1 MAVPPESQSRFVSST
16 KRLTLLYV
24 LALSAV
30 ALLSIAGQFLI
41 QWSLARQLS
50 DSRVVNLAGRQR
62 MLSQRLT
69 MQSLLLQ
76 KADTTKQRLEQQAD
90 LAQSLGAW
98 ERAHLALQQG
108 DEASGLP
115 GHNSPRI
122 EEMFV
127 QVNPHFQAICELI
140 KTFKAR
146 DPEVP
151 LDVPEEQ
158 FQRLLLHQN
167 AFLAGMDQIV
177 DQYDREAYHRVNR
190 LKNIELTLLFI
201 TLAVLLLEG
210 TLVFR
215 PAVTR
220 LRNIMRQLAETSEDL
235 TRAKEVAENANREK
249 TNFLAKM
256 SHELRTPMNAI
267 LGLSEVLRRG
277 KLPPGRAP
285 LVNTIHD
292 SARSLMRLLNDLLD
306 MSKLEIEPTLPLDPQ
321 PANLVHLIRR
331 ASELFASEA
340 QRRGL
345 QLRVELPTEMD
356 HGVMVD
362 EDRFRQVLI
371 NLVQNALKFT
381 ERGSVT
387 IKGEIFDQSLTTLS
401 FRLLVSD
408 TGPGIPRE
416 ARELIFNPF
425 RQADRPSQK
434 KSTEGVGLGLSIAK
448 AITQAMGG
456 SLELGQTSDE
466 GTTFVMRLTLHKTA
480 PSDHLLADTRTSPAN
495 QLPAF
500 SADLRILVV
509 EDTAANQVVLDAMLA
524 ELGLRGRNVFTAAEA
539 EATLAH
545 WHPDCILLDLE
556 LPDAR
561 GLELVRRWQARYE
574 PGSQECP
581 VLIAVTAHATA
592 GHREAC
598 EAAGFDGFLTKPL
611 SLSSLASGLEA
622 HFRQTDREV
631 GQSATVES
639 SDKAES
645 SDAISEYPP
654 ALQEKLARIY
664 LDQWSEL
671 LEVLTRATAENN
683 RDKVAFYAHRL
694 KGMVANFSGSP
705 AQATLSALDQDDL
718 ALDSLNTRADLE
730 RLPAELAELAD
741 QVERRWSTQSR

>member
-1 MAVPPESQSRFVSST
+1 MAVPPESQRRFVSST

-30 ALLSIAGQFLI
+30 ALLSIAGQILV
-41 QWSLARQLS
+41 QWSLVRQLS

-76 KADTTKQRLEQQAD
+76 KADTADQRLAQQVK
-90 LAQSLGAW
+90 LSQSLQAW
-98 ERAHLALQQG
+98 QRAHLALQQG

-115 GHNSPRI
+115 GRNSPRI
-122 EEMFV
+122 EEMFS
-127 QVNPHFQAICELI
+127 QVDPHFQAICELI
-140 KTFKAR
+140 ETFKAH
-146 DPEVP
+146 DPAVP

-158 FQRLLLHQN
+158 FQRLLLHQD

-190 LKNIELTLLFI
+190 LKNIELTLLVI

-235 TRAKEVAENANREK
+235 ARAKEVAENANREK

-277 KLPPGRAP
+277 KLSPGRAP
-285 LVNTIHD
+285 LVDTIHD

-321 PANLVHLIRR
+321 PANLAHLIRR
-331 ASELFASEA
+331 ACELFSSEA

-345 QLRVELPTEMD
+345 QLRVELPAEMD
-356 HGVMVD
+356 QGVMVD
-362 EDRFRQVLI
+362 EDRFRQVLV

-381 ERGSVT
+381 EQGSVT
-387 IKGEIFDQSLTTLS
+387 VRGEIFDQSLTTLS

-408 TGPGIPRE
+408 TGPGIPQE
-416 ARELIFNPF
+416 ACDSIFNPF
-425 RQADRPSQK
+425 RQADRPGQK

-456 SLELGQTSDE
+456 SLELGETSAE
-466 GTTFVMRLTLHKTA
+466 GTTFVMRLTLPKTD
-480 PSDHLLADTRTSPAN
+480 PSDYPPADHRPNVAN

-500 SADLRILVV
+500 PEDLRILVV
-509 EDTAANQVVLDAMLA
+509 EDTAANQVVMDAMLA

-545 WHPDCILLDLE
+545 WHPDCVLLDLE

-561 GLELVRRWQARYE
+561 GLELARRWRERYE
-574 PGSQECP
+574 AAPQGCP

-611 SLSSLASGLEA
+611 SLASLASGLEA
-622 HFRQTDREV
+622 HFREAATQV
-631 GQSATVES
+631 GQSTTAVES
-639 SDKAES
+639 SDS
-645 SDAISEYPP
+645 ISEYPP

-671 LEVLTRATAENN
+671 LEELTRAIAEND
-683 RDKVAFYAHRL
+683 RDKVVFYAHRL
-694 KGMVANFSGSP
+694 KGMVANFAAGP
-705 AQATLSALDQDDL
+705 AQATLSAVDREDLDLDSATTHADL
-718 ALDSLNTRADLE
+718 A

-741 QVERRWSTQSR
+741 QVERRWFSRTL

>member
-1 MAVPPESQSRFVSST
+1 MAVPPESPRRFVSST

-30 ALLSIAGQFLI
+30 ALLSIAGQILV
-41 QWSLARQLS
+41 QWSLVRQLS

-76 KADTTKQRLEQQAD
+76 KADTAEQRIEQQAD
-90 LAQSLGAW
+90 LSQSLTAW
-98 ERAHLALQQG
+98 QRAHLALQQG
-108 DEASGLP
+108 DAPSGLP
-115 GHNSPRI
+115 GRNSPRV
-122 EEMFV
+122 EELFA
-127 QVNPHFQAICELI
+127 QVDPHFQAICELA
-140 KTFKAR
+140 KTFLSH

-151 LDVPEEQ
+151 LDVPEDD
-158 FQRLLLHQN
+158 FQRLLLHQD

-177 DQYDREAYHRVNR
+177 DQYDREAYQRVSR
-190 LKNIELTLLFI
+190 LKTIELTLLFI

-235 TRAKEVAENANREK
+235 ARAKEVAEHANREK

-267 LGLSEVLRRG
+267 LGLSEVLRRA

-285 LVNTIHD
+285 LVETIHD

-306 MSKLEIEPTLPLDPQ
+306 MSKLEIEPTLPLNPQ
-321 PANLVHLIRR
+321 PANLAHLIRR
-331 ASELFASEA
+331 ACELFSREA
-340 QRRGL
+340 ERRGL
-345 QLRVELPTEMD
+345 RLKVELPGEMD
-356 HGVMVD
+356 QGVMVD
-362 EDRFRQVLI
+362 EDRFRQVLV

-381 ERGSVT
+381 ERGNVT
-387 IKGEIFDQSLTTLS
+387 VRGEVFDRSLSTLS
-401 FRLLVSD
+401 FRVLVRD
-408 TGPGIPRE
+408 TGPGIPLE
-416 ARELIFNPF
+416 ACQSIFNPF

-434 KSTEGVGLGLSIAK
+434 RSTEGVGLGLSIAR

-456 SLELGQTSDE
+456 SLELGQTSPE
-466 GTTFVMRLTLHKTA
+466 GTTFVMRLTLSKTEPGKHA
-480 PSDHLLADTRTSPAN
+480 FLDTRPSDATHLPEF
-495 QLPAF
+495 P
-500 SADLRILVV
+500 ADLRILVV
-509 EDTAANQVVLDAMLA
+509 EDTAANQVVMDAMLA

-539 EATLAH
+539 EETLTH
-545 WHPDCILLDLE
+545 WHPDCVLLDLE

-561 GLELVRRWQARYE
+561 GLELARRWRERYE
-574 PGSQECP
+574 AAPQGCP

-611 SLSSLASGLEA
+611 SLASLVGGLHV
-622 HFRQTDREV
+622 HFSMAANEV
-631 GQSATVES
+631 GQRDAPESAAQVES
-639 SDKAES
+639 SS
-645 SDAISEYPP
+645 SISEYPP

-671 LEVLTRATAENN
+671 LAELTRAAADND
-683 RDKVAFYAHRL
+683 RDQVVFYAHRL
-694 KGMVANFSGSP
+694 KGMVANFEAGP
-705 AQATLSALDQDDL
+705 AQATLADVDRDDL
-718 ALDSLNTRADLE
+718 VLDSPTTQADLE
-730 RLPAELAELAD
+730 RLPAELAQLAD
-741 QVERRWSTQSR
+741 QVERRWSARSR

>member
-1 MAVPPESQSRFVSST
+1 MAVPPESQRRFVSST

-30 ALLSIAGQFLI
+30 ALLSIAGQILV
-41 QWSLARQLS
+41 QWSLVRQLS

-76 KADTTKQRLEQQAD
+76 KADSADQRIEQQAK
-90 LAQSLGAW
+90 LAKSLKAW
-98 ERAHLALQQG
+98 QRAHLALQQG
-108 DEASGLP
+108 DATTGLP
-115 GHNSPRI
+115 GRNSRRV
-122 EEMFV
+122 EEMFG
-127 QVNPHFQAICELI
+127 QVDPHFQAICELI
-140 KTFKAR
+140 ETFKGH
-146 DPEVP
+146 DPKIP
-151 LDVPEEQ
+151 LDVTEEQ
-158 FQRLLLHQN
+158 LQGLLLHQD

-177 DQYDREAYHRVNR
+177 DQYDREAYQRVNR

-235 TRAKEVAENANREK
+235 ARAKEVAENANREK
-249 TNFLAKM
+249 TKFLAKM

-277 KLPPGRAP
+277 KLPPGWAP
-285 LVNTIHD
+285 LVDTIHD

-306 MSKLEIEPTLPLDPQ
+306 MSKLEIEPTLPLDPH
-321 PANLVHLIRR
+321 PANLAHLIRR
-331 ASELFASEA
+331 ACELFSSEA

-345 QLRVELPTEMD
+345 RLGVELPGEMD
-356 HGVMVD
+356 QGVMVD
-362 EDRFRQVLI
+362 EDRFRQVLV

-381 ERGSVT
+381 QQGSVT
-387 IKGEIFDQSLTTLS
+387 VRGEIFDQSLTTLS

-408 TGPGIPRE
+408 TGPGIPPE
-416 ARELIFNPF
+416 AHQSIFNPF
-425 RQADRPSQK
+425 RQADRPGQK
-434 KSTEGVGLGLSIAK
+434 KSTEGVGLGLSIAR

-456 SLELGQTSDE
+456 SLELGETNSE
-466 GTTFVMRLTLHKTA
+466 GTTFVIRLTLPKTD
-480 PSDHLLADTRTSPAN
+480 PSDPPLADNRPLAAN

-500 SADLRILVV
+500 PADLRILVV
-509 EDTAANQVVLDAMLA
+509 EDTAANQVVMDAMLA

-545 WHPDCILLDLE
+545 WHPDCVLLDLE
-556 LPDAR
+556 LPDGR
-561 GLELVRRWQARYE
+561 GLELARRWRERYE
-574 PGSQECP
+574 TAAQGCP

-611 SLSSLASGLEA
+611 SLASLAGGLDA
-622 HFRQTDREV
+622 HFRQAATQE
-631 GQSATVES
+631 GQTTTEQSTVPVES
-639 SDKAES
+639 SDS
-645 SDAISEYPP
+645 ISGYPP
-654 ALQEKLARIY
+654 ALQEKLARIH
-664 LDQWSEL
+664 LDQWKDL
-671 LEVLTRATAENN
+671 LKELTRAAAENN
-683 RDKVAFYAHRL
+683 RDKVVFYAHRL
-694 KGMVANFSGSP
+694 KGMVANFVASP
-705 AQATLSALDQDDL
+705 AQATLSALDREDLVLDL
-718 ALDSLNTRADLE
+718 ATTQAELE

-741 QVERRWSTQSR
+741 QVERRWSTRSL